1 MPPIVVRFE
10 QAVYG
15 SFPFRDRGY
24 AMLAQSPGCRPEWL
38 AELRAACQRYGERP
52 AGAAESGAMFALR
65 LASGPWMV
73 VGVSPQ
79 GRDDRGRPGA
89 LAFHALFVGPR
100 DYRRAGGDPFGLAG
114 ALRCHWTA
122 ATRSLAPG
130 TWRVEPPAAPEGPN
144 DGRAAR
150 IAAAL
155 ARGKRV
161 AIESAGPIDALA
173 RQVWRALPG
182 RVRDRASVAT
192 WAFGNGNRFDLVALP
207 RLAGVER
214 DASYLDPTAL
224 DRDVEAEG
232 PDGAE
237 GGPGRSFPT
246 WLGRA
251 RPLVGGAA
259 VLAGVGLGLARRHDR
274 GEARPAPSR
283 ALAPAATPESD
294 RPPPDRSAY
303 RDDPL
308 DPDERRRVAE
318 ALLDL
323 ADRFE
328 VATEPDPAAV
338 MTALARRLRYRGPF
352 LTADE
357 RARLAGE
364 PGRDRDLALAWDA
377 RVRRFADDRA
387 LPGDFA
393 RGPLRWQLDTL
404 AWSFHLD
411 DDPDAPRR
419 SPAEV
424 PHALAEMLAIDDPVR
439 PTPLAARYPALT
451 AYAAFLA
458 RLPRR

>member
-1 MPPIVVRFE
+1 MPPIAVSFE

-15 SFPFRDRGY
+15 SFPFRDQGY

-52 AGAAESGAMFALR
+52 AGAAESGALFALR
-65 LASGPWMV
+65 LASGPWMI

-89 LAFHALFVGPR
+89 LAFHALFVSPR
-100 DYRRAGGDPFGLAG
+100 DYRRAGCNPFGLAG
-114 ALRCHWTA
+114 ALRSHWTA
-122 ATRSLAPG
+122 ATRSLPPG
-130 TWRVEPPAAPEGPN
+130 TWRVEPPAAPNEPN
-144 DGRAAR
+144 DSRAAR

-192 WAFGNGNRFDLVALP
+192 WAFGNRNRFDLVALP
-207 RLAGVER
+207 RLTGDER
-214 DASYLDPTAL
+214 DASYLDSTAL
-224 DRDVEAEG
+224 DRDVAAEAPNE
-232 PDGAE
+232 PK

-246 WLGRA
+246 WLSRA
-251 RPLVGGAA
+251 WPLVGGAA
-259 VLAGVGLGLARRHDR
+259 VLVGVGLGLALRHDW
-274 GEARPAPSR
+274 GEASPVPSQV
-283 ALAPAATPESD
+283 LASTPTSESD
-294 RPPPDRSAY
+294 HPPPDRSAY
-303 RDDPL
+303 RDDPI

-328 VATEPDPAAV
+328 VATEPDPVAV

-352 LTADE
+352 LTVEE
-357 RARLAGE
+357 RARLARE
-364 PGRDRDLALAWDA
+364 SGRDRDLALAWDA
-377 RVRRFADDRA
+377 QVRRFADDRT

-393 RGPLRWQLDTL
+393 RGPLRWQLETL

-411 DDPDAPRR
+411 DPDAARR
-419 SPAEV
+419 SSAEV
-424 PHALAEMLAIDDPVR
+424 PHALSEALAVDVSVQPM
-439 PTPLAARYPALT
+439 PLAARYPALT
-451 AYAAFLA
+451 AYAAFLG